1 MMDGNDLRPRF
12 GHALFPHLMLLFL
25 DIKNLIIRFNAA
37 WNRNRSLFDEI
48 SCLIKLY
55 HKRCRP
61 LSRVHCKADRVD
73 ELSNILLLT
82 KLWFPVEMN
91 NHTENMLVF
100 DEKQAAK
107 NFCHADEEFFH
118 IFFADWT
125 NFKAAIAFNIP
136 QSCWFTNQ
144 MFRALQGANCEAL
157 CSSPAK
163 SYHLPCF
170 GFDVSAVSMFRR
182 NNSASCCD
190 FVVHCR

>member
-1 MMDGNDLRPRF
+1 MDGNDLRPRF

-25 DIKNLIIRFNAA
+25 DIKNLIIRLNAA
-37 WNRNRSLFDEI
+37 WKRNRSLFDEI
-48 SCLIKLY
+48 SCLIKLN

-61 LSRVHCKADRVD
+61 LSRVDCKADKVD
-73 ELSNILLLT
+73 ELGNILLLT

-91 NHTENMLVF
+91 NQTENMLLL
-100 DEKQAAK
+100 DEKQAA
-107 NFCHADEEFFH
+107 NIFLSCWRR
-118 IFFADWT
+118 ILSYFFADWT

-136 QSCWFTNQ
+136 QSCLFTDQ
-144 MFRALQGANCEAL
+144 LFRTLQGANCEAL

-163 SYHLPCF
+163 SHHRPCF